1 MRTKKILFYALAALM
16 GGCVPVL
23 SLQPLY
29 TPETLVFDEQ
39 LLGTW
44 VDDPNEPDSSW
55 HFTRFPYAE
64 AEELPDALEEAYQKI
79 YRLRIRDEEQRE
91 GRFVAVLVSLD
102 GKHFL
107 DVFADRFPSGQQDIE
122 EMDLFYNA
130 FLFVPGHTFIKVDV
144 AADRLQMHITNDDDF
159 QRLIDDKPKAI
170 TSSAVE
176 DRIVMTAPTEKL
188 QAFVAKYA
196 DDERLFADEVTL
208 QRKES
213 P

>member
-1 MRTKKILFYALAALM
+1 MRTKNILFYVLAALM

-55 HFTRFPYAE
+55 QFTRFPYAE
-64 AEELPDALEEAYQKI
+64 AEELPDELEEAYQKV

-91 GRFVAVLVSLD
+91 GYFVAVLVSLD
-102 GKHFL
+102 GQRFL

-130 FLFVPGHTFIKVDV
+130 FLFVPGHTFIKVDRV
-144 AADRLQMHITNDDDF
+144 GDRLQMRITNDDDF

-170 TSSAVE
+170 ASSAVE
-176 DRIVMTAPTEKL
+176 DRIIMTAPTEKL
-188 QAFVAKYA
+188 QTFVTKYA
-196 DDERLFADEVTL
+196 DDERLFADEVIL
-208 QRKES
+208 RR
-213 P
+213 PNP